1 MLLTCSALVSGMHD
15 CNQVI
20 RCLPSFEFTHPDNHP
35 VDIPCGT
42 GKRHLAIEM
51 PKLSS
56 GALPCFLSKAKRIL
70 LFRARL

>member
-1 MLLTCSALVSGMHD
+1 M
-15 CNQVI
+15 
-20 RCLPSFEFTHPDNHP
+20 
-35 VDIPCGT
+35 DIPCGT

-56 GALPCFLSKAKRIL
+56 GALSCFLSKAKRIL